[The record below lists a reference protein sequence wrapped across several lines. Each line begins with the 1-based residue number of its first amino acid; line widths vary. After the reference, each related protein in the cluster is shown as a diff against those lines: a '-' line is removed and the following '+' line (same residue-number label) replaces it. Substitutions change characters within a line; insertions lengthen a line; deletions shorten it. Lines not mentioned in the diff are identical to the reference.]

1 MSALLDP
8 LLETVDNGK
17 PIATAQPDDEPDE
30 DKDKDTS
37 PGLSSDSDNK
47 NDDMA
52 AVTQITSASAVS
64 QPAAVVSTSAA
75 VATPNPA
82 QPAATSSTSAR
93 VQNPATPQNTIATS
107 STSSVV
113 SSAAAAV
120 SSATRALT
128 SSSSST
134 TSAAVRTST
143 TSPAAATST
152 RAATSSTTSS
162 ASRSSASSSRSSS
175 SSSASRTSSI
185 SSSASATKAAA
196 EGKGGV
202 GGSGLSIGALIGIIA
217 GSVVGVILIAMVV
230 TRTVRKKQR
239 RDRAARRS
247 SMFEWPATGMDE
259 EPYEKPR
266 YDPPSQSYAMS
277 DSYNNG
283 NSNPA
288 QTVSYMTNET
298 SYAPVPAAVPVP
310 GPASSQS
317 YMERNNP
324 QHAYPSYPPQQQQQ
338 QYGQQ
343 QYPVYQE
350 NVVPPSNAG
359 PAAGPVGAGAA
370 AGLRDASWVRVKV
383 GFVRSLED
391 ELAISPGQQLYLHT
405 AYDDGWSLCEDA
417 KQNRGVVPISCLEP
431 WSDSA
436 ASSGGGLAP
445 TSMSREGSTGSAGSG
460 ERLQRRSS
468 LYRGDK

>member
-1 MSALLDP
+1 MADPLGSLLD
-8 LLETVDNGK
+8 TIDNGN
-17 PIATAQPDDEPDE
+17 PIATSRPDE
-30 DKDKDTS
+30 DPNKDKD
-37 PGLSSDSDNK
+37 SSLGPASNTEPKDEKKDDDDDDA
-47 NDDMA
+47 DDMA
-52 AVTQITSASAVS
+52 AVSQITSASAVS
-64 QPAAVVSTSAA
+64 QPTAVVSTSA

-93 VQNPATPQNTIATS
+93 VQNPATPQNTVATS
-107 STSSVV
+107 SSSSAI
-113 SSAAAAV
+113 SSAAAV
-120 SSATRALT
+120 TTSATRALT
-128 SSSSST
+128 SSAATST
-134 TSAAVRTST
+134 AVRTST
-143 TSPAAATST
+143 TSSAAAAATTS

-162 ASRSSASSSRSSS
+162 ART
-175 SSSASRTSSI
+175 SSSASRSSVSSSASKTSSI
-185 SSSASATKAAA
+185 SSSASATKVAA

-217 GSVVGVILIAMVV
+217 GSVVGLILIAMVV

-277 DSYNNG
+277 DSYNNS

-298 SYAPVPAAVPVP
+298 SYAPVPAAAAT
-310 GPASSQS
+310 GPANSQS

-338 QYGQQ
+338 QQYGQQ
-343 QYPVYQE
+343 QYPTYQE
-350 NVVPPSNAG
+350 NVVPP
-359 PAAGPVGAGAA
+359 AAAGAGAA

-431 WSDSA
+431 WSDSP
-436 ASSGGGLAP
+436 SSSGGLAP

-468 LYRGDK
+468 LYRGDQ